1 MGYYKEVQMGLK
13 KILLENSLISDVK
26 ILDVLMTYV
35 NEAAEVSAIISEVVK
50 VFDSE
55 IIEEYKEKVED
66 GLIKEFIREESSN
79 RVTINSDPA
88 YKVNVLMT
96 KKELMDLFEKA
107 IVIEACS
114 KMHRDLFMISQNTL
128 VKYLREYERAAYLEE
143 NLSILKRN
151 LHIEQEK
158 NNSIYKQL
166 EEKQFE
172 ITRLQIISDGIE
184 KEYLDLVEDYN
195 AIHKELKATKEEIK
209 QLKETVIES
218 KEIITIYEQDKRF
231 QKAHD
236 KYPDDQ
242 LYKLVIEAILPYVQD
257 KRLPSQRII
266 RELKENDMIQDFLCT
281 RKFKLDTATNL
292 TNLYDISI
300 QLVGKEYGLTINDI
314 RSKQTRKRL
323 IEMGKLK

>member
-1 MGYYKEVQMGLK
+1 MGLK
-13 KILLENSLISDVK
+13 KILLDNSLISDVET
-26 ILDVLMTYV
+26 LDVLMTYV
-35 NEAAEVSAIISEVVK
+35 NEAAEVNNIISEVVK
-50 VFDSE
+50 IFDSE

-66 GLIKEFIREESSN
+66 GVIKEFIREENSN
-79 RVTINSDPA
+79 RRAINSDPD

-114 KMHRDLFMISQNTL
+114 KMHRDLFIISQNAL

-151 LHIEQEK
+151 LHMEQEK
-158 NNSIYKQL
+158 NNSVCKQL
-166 EEKQFE
+166 EEKEFE
-172 ITRLQIISDGIE
+172 IVRLQRISDGIE
-184 KEYLDLVEDYN
+184 REYQNLVKDYN
-195 AIHKELKATKEEIK
+195 DSSAQLKIIKEEIK

-242 LYKLVIEAILPYVQD
+242 LYKLVIEAILPYAQD

-292 TNLYDISI
+292 TNL
-300 QLVGKEYGLTINDI
+300 
-314 RSKQTRKRL
+314 
-323 IEMGKLK
+323 